1 MHQTV
6 IVSLQALYY
15 CNDVFKTPSVTPWVA
30 WSFSSAHLA
39 TLHTA
44 DDDDQLFKCTI
55 CCKIALGWAVAQPL
69 CNMALNEIQNVQ
81 YSKSEGTSPHW
92 AAQLHDD
99 SMWSLKR
106 CTLCLVNFLAWKTH
120 WYPMTCCLLTAW
132 CAELQTTFSPDHW
145 SLPWRLSLSL
155 SRPLTPSPCIRT
167 VIWFCS
173 VVRV

>member
-1 MHQTV
+1 MHQT
-6 IVSLQALYY
+6 ISLQSLYY
-15 CNDVFKTPSVTPWVA
+15 CNHCITTMMFLKPHLWLPGWPDASLLHISPPCTQQMMMISCSNVQFVA
-30 WSFSSAHLA
+30 K
-39 TLHTA
+39 LH
-44 DDDDQLFKCTI
+44 
-55 CCKIALGWAVAQPL
+55 WAGL
-69 CNMALNEIQNVQ
+69 CIMALNEIQNVQ

-92 AAQLHDD
+92 EAQLHDD

-106 CTLCLVNFLAWKTH
+106 CTLCLVNCLAWNTH

-145 SLPWRLSLSL
+145 SLPWRLSLS
-155 SRPLTPSPCIRT
+155 RPLTPSPCIRT